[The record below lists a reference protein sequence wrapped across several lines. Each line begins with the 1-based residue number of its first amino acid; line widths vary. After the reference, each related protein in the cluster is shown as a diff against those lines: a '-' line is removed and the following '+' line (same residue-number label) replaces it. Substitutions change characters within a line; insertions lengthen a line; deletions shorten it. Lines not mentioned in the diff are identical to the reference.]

1 MPAAGRAP
9 GTSRGDAIARTMLG
23 STTTSVGPPIIKQ
36 MFDIVAPDQN
46 KPAAAVDAGMI
57 DHREPR
63 LASARIVAEASG
75 AESPQ
80 RPRDRA
86 DQSQHDQECQ
96 EEAYGERHL
105 RSQQTVH
112 PHYSPFRL
120 GAAAVGPQKLT
131 APEILAA
138 VITNKQL
145 KIIAEFHDKADG

>member
-1 MPAAGRAP
+1 
-9 GTSRGDAIARTMLG
+9 ML
-23 STTTSVGPPIIKQ
+23 
-36 MFDIVAPDQN
+36 DIVAPDQN
-46 KPAAAVDAGMI
+46 KPPSAIDAGMI
-57 DHREPR
+57 DHCEPR
-63 LASARIVAEASG
+63 LTTARIVAEASG

-80 RPRDRA
+80 RPRDRTN
-86 DQSQHDQECQ
+86 QTQHNEECQ

-120 GAAAVGPQKLT
+120 GARPSPKGCGPQRLT